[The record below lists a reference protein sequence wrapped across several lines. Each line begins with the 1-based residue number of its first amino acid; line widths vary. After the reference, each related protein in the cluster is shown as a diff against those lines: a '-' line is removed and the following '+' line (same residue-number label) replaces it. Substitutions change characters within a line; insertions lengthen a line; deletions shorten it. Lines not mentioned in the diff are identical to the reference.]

1 MCLYLFFFFVLLS
14 LFFFFLISCFI
25 YTCIYISITIVV
37 SHSSP
42 FFFILFFFFLQL
54 NGGVSFYFIFN
65 KIAAVAGLCAYKAH
79 RPQYSITIHPYALLI
94 GFSPPLFFLLL
105 LFSHVYAF
113 ALIINAVAHHR
124 DATII
129 KVRTRL
135 FSLTFPC
142 TLH

>member
-1 MCLYLFFFFVLLS
+1 MFISLLLLRTSLS
-14 LFFFFLISCFI
+14 LFFFSYQLLYLYMYLHI
-25 YTCIYISITIVV
+25 YNYRRKPLFT
-37 SHSSP
+37 
-42 FFFILFFFFLQL
+42 FFFYPLFFFLQL
-54 NGGVSFYFIFN
+54 NGGVSFSFLFHT
-65 KIAAVAGLCAYKAH
+65 IAAVAGLCAYKAH